1 MSMRRIGFSAVLTL
15 AAGLAM
21 AAPARAASIDAKE
34 RAARKACLSGNY
46 KKGVEI
52 LSDLFVQTEDPVFIF
67 NQGRCFEQNGR
78 FEEAI
83 NRFLEYLRKAKKSN
97 GQDRVDT
104 ERHIADC
111 QALLRQKA
119 APEPKVETPVAAKP
133 APEPVREEPKVVVAP
148 LPPSPP
154 AAPNAAVEPPA
165 RRPEQNTVVIAEPPA
180 PPSPREGVAVGTTMQ
195 PESTTP
201 RTSNAG
207 SGLRIAG
214 VTALAVGV
222 AGVAAGLALNLK
234 ANSLSDDIESQR
246 PYQRSQ
252 EDKRASYETWSQI
265 GYGVGGAC
273 VVGGA
278 LLYYL
283 GYAQGRDAQVAL
295 APSVHA
301 GGFGASLQGAF

>member
-1 MSMRRIGFSAVLTL
+1 MSMRRIGFSAML
-15 AAGLAM
+15 ALASGLLVAP
-21 AAPARAASIDAKE
+21 PARASGIDAKE
-34 RAARKACLSGNY
+34 RAARRACLSGNY

-52 LSDLFVQTEDPVFIF
+52 LSDLFVKTEDPVFIF

-83 NRFLEYLRKAKKSN
+83 TRFLEYLRKAKKSN
-97 GQDRVDT
+97 GQDRADT

-119 APEPKVETPVAAKP
+119 TQEPKVEAPVAAKP
-133 APEPVREEPKVVVAP
+133 VPEPVREEPKINVAP
-148 LPPSPP
+148 PPSPP
-154 AAPNAAVEPPA
+154 AGPSADAQPPA
-165 RRPEQNTVVIAEPPA
+165 SRHGQNTTVTPEPPA
-180 PPSPREGVAVGTTMQ
+180 PPAPREGVASGTTVQ
-195 PESTTP
+195 PEPTMT

-214 VTALAVGV
+214 VSALAVGV
-222 AGVAAGLALNLK
+222 AGIAAGLVLNLK
-234 ANSLSDDIESQR
+234 ANSLADDIESQR

-273 VVGGA
+273 LAAGA
-278 LLYYL
+278 ILYYI
-283 GYAQGRDAQVAL
+283 GYVQGRDAQVAL
-295 APSVHA
+295 APTVQV